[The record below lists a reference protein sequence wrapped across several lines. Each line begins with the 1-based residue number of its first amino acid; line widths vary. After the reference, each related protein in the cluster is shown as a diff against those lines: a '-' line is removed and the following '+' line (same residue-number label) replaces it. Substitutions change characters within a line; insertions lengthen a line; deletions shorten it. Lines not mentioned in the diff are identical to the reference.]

1 MSGTP
6 SSLRGRLNPRK
17 FDPRCNVQT
26 KSGERCTRRA
36 TSSGLCFFHANPDKA
51 SELGVIEGMNNHP
64 VNAESTDPLPK
75 LETAAPV
82 QDGPAQ
88 LIADVDADKIHRR
101 KAASDGA
108 GQSAKPNH
116 APTISQRKLKANRE
130 NARKSTGPKTPSG
143 KAFSRRNAI
152 KHGLFVSHRT
162 DFEALD
168 ENPQEYEDLL
178 NGLWGQY
185 QPVGKG
191 EEVEVERI
199 ALCYWRQKR
208 AWRHENAVS
217 LIARRDFVR
226 RELAEQEEYCKER
239 DKEEEAVILQL
250 QSAKKELDD
259 TGEISQEIKQRIF
272 APIPGAEKSWLAFET
287 YVQECIDGQ
296 GLSTKFQKLSPQMR
310 SRVLAACTVTKAIA
324 FFEGLGKRRWTNV
337 RETAIG
343 QHAIPNRE
351 ALDRLLR
358 YETTIDRSLTRAL
371 DRLDR
376 LQRRRTGE
384 RIPLQ

>member
-1 MSGTP
+1 M
-6 SSLRGRLNPRK
+6 K
-17 FDPRCNVQT
+17 D
-26 KSGERCTRRA
+26 SGEGT
-36 TSSGLCFFHANPDKA
+36 
-51 SELGVIEGMNNHP
+51 
-64 VNAESTDPLPK
+64 
-75 LETAAPV
+75 
-82 QDGPAQ
+82 
-88 LIADVDADKIHRR
+88 
-101 KAASDGA
+101 DGA
-108 GQSAKPNH
+108 GQLAKPNQL
-116 APTISQRKLKANRE
+116 ATVSQRKLKANRE

-143 KAFSRRNAI
+143 KASSRRNAI
-152 KHGLFVSHRT
+152 RHGLFVRHIT
-162 DFEALD
+162 DFKALD

-178 NGLWGQY
+178 NGLWGQH

-208 AWRHENAVS
+208 AWRHENAVN
-217 LIARRDFVR
+217 LVARRDLGR
-226 RELAEQEEYCKER
+226 RELQDQEEYCKER
-239 DKEEEAVILQL
+239 DKEEEALILQL

-259 TGEISQEIKQRIF
+259 TGEISQEIKQQIF
-272 APIPGAEKSWLAFET
+272 APMPGAKELWLAFET
-287 YVQECIDGQ
+287 YAQEWIEGR
-296 GLSTKFQKLSPQMR
+296 GLSRKFQKLSPQMR

-371 DRLDR
+371 DRLER
-376 LQRRRTGE
+376 LQRRRNGE
-384 RIPLQ
+384 RIPPPVSVRLTQ

>member
-1 MSGTP
+1 
-6 SSLRGRLNPRK
+6 LDFRK
-17 FDPRCNVQT
+17 FDPRCSFRT
-26 KSGERCTRRA
+26 KGGERCTRRA
-36 TSSGLCFFHANPDKA
+36 NPGGLCFFHANPDKA
-51 SELGVIEGMNNHP
+51 FELGPIEGMNNHP
-64 VNAESTDPLPK
+64 VAAESTDPLPK

-82 QDGPAQ
+82 QDGRAQ
-88 LIADVDADKIHRR
+88 LIADVDADKIHTR

-108 GQSAKPNH
+108 GQSARPNH
-116 APTISQRKLKANRE
+116 VPPISQRKLKANRE

-178 NGLWGQY
+178 NGLWGQH
-185 QPVGKG
+185 QPIGKG

-239 DKEEEAVILQL
+239 DKEEEALILQL

-259 TGEISQEIKQRIF
+259 TGEISQELKQRIF
-272 APIPGAEKSWLAFET
+272 ALIPRFEALWLALEKAA
-287 YVQECIDGQ
+287 QERVKEL
-296 GLSTKFQKLSPQMR
+296 GLSRAFQKLSPQER
-310 SRVLAACTVTKAIA
+310 SVILATYTVTNAIA
-324 FFEGLGKRRWTNV
+324 LHEQLGNRRWTNV

-358 YETTIDRSLTRAL
+358 YETTIDRSLSRAL
-371 DRLDR
+371 DRLER
-376 LQRRRTGE
+376 LQRRRNGE
-384 RIPLQ
+384 RIPPPVSVRLTR